1 MAAVKNY
8 GKRLRRPRKK
18 DLLRIKEQL
27 LKDYEDLNEIIDEK
41 DEEISRLREVI
52 ADLELW
58 FDDAKAEAHRIA
70 CSADITKAIIRDY
83 RQDYGVMPPTVPAE
97 DDDWDGK

>member
-18 DLLRIKEQL
+18 DLLRLVEQL
-27 LKDYEDLNEIIDEK
+27 RKDYEDLNEIIDEK
-41 DEEISRLREVI
+41 DQEISELRELLTE
-52 ADLELW
+52 LENVRW
-58 FDDAKAEAHRIA
+58 DAERHVTCLRAEIDVSRMMF
-70 CSADITKAIIRDY
+70 RNY
-83 RQDYGVMPPTVPAE
+83 RQDHGLLPPTVPEE

>member
-18 DLLRIKEQL
+18 DLLRLIEQL
-27 LKDYEDLNEIIDEK
+27 RKDREDLNEIIDEK

-52 ADLELW
+52 ADIELW
-58 FDDAKAEAHRIA
+58 IDDAKAAAPRIA
-70 CSADITKAIIRDY
+70 CSADITKAIIRNY
-83 RQDYGVMPPTVPAE
+83 RQDYGVLPTTVPEE
-97 DDDWDGK
+97 DDDRDGK